1 MSPSGPGF
9 PVDAD
14 AANDADSPRLV
25 MPGRSSPASAG
36 VDWVSQGWALFR
48 AAPLMWVLFFVIY
61 LIIQV
66 ALSFVPVIGALAGY
80 LVAPVFAGGIA
91 LGCRAI
97 ETGGELELEHLFG
110 GFRRNTANLLV
121 VGVLYIVGALAVL
134 LVFGIFAGFSV
145 VSALLVGGEDRIL
158 ESIAAASMP
167 LILGT
172 LVCTALFVPL
182 MAAYWFAP
190 MLVVLHEVKPVEAM
204 RESLFAC
211 FRNFVA
217 FLVYGLLMLG
227 LLFVALI
234 PLGLGLLVWV
244 PLMMAST
251 YASYRGV
258 FTEPD
263 ESGPPR

>member
-9 PVDAD
+9 PVDTD
-14 AANDADSPRLV
+14 AANEAGAPQLV
-25 MPGRSSPASAG
+25 MPGRSCSASAG
-36 VDWVSQGWALFR
+36 VDWVSRGWALFR

-66 ALSFVPVIGALAGY
+66 ALSFVPVIGTLAGY

-121 VGVLYIVGALAVL
+121 VGVLYIVGGLAVL
-134 LVFGIFAGFSV
+134 LVFGLFAGFSV
-145 VSALLVGGEDRIL
+145 VSALLVGGEDRIV
-158 ESIAAASMP
+158 ESIAAASLP

-190 MLVVLHEVKPVEAM
+190 MLVALHEVKPVEAM

-217 FLVYGLLMLG
+217 FLVYGLVMLG
-227 LLFVALI
+227 LLLVALI

-258 FTEPD
+258 FTEPAASE
-263 ESGPPR
+263 ESR